1 MAQHCWAV
9 QSSLVAFL
17 ARVPLAN
24 WERGFQFRNS
34 NPSLHISKTIAWGR
48 SWWREGRETDL
59 TGHERIN
66 ENTKTDRPDI
76 KTSAEKTERKHKGNE
91 MNGLKSTWKEEDID
105 TNPHFRSLCLQL
117 TRLWTSRSAVLD
129 SRALLVQSHR
139 QPFIS
144 KMLASFLQK
153 EVCRVRV
160 QSWLNMFA
168 YLVNLGI
175 TYGSLTGAFG
185 ATNEELSEKYQSLVT
200 PAGYAFAIWGAIFT
214 WEGIFAVAQMFPSL
228 STSPVVDTVTP
239 WWIFACCFQV
249 AWTLFFAQDLIP
261 GSLVCMLGILLSLV
275 TAILRTDFLPEIS
288 LKEYFLLRAPFSL
301 HCGWI
306 IAASVLNINVL
317 ADAFMSS
324 QETLL
329 MLAMVPW
336 QHLAARGGRHLCFS
350 MCFIVFPFFVPGHGI
365 RILSTSEHAVQH
377 GSELLICSRNC
388 YGPPLVVYC
397 CILVWNL
404 SMFFLRATVRFASPA
419 SPWSWPCS
427 HLQLPGPTLW
437 LV

>member
-1 MAQHCWAV
+1 
-9 QSSLVAFL
+9 
-17 ARVPLAN
+17 
-24 WERGFQFRNS
+24 
-34 NPSLHISKTIAWGR
+34 
-48 SWWREGRETDL
+48 
-59 TGHERIN
+59 
-66 ENTKTDRPDI
+66 
-76 KTSAEKTERKHKGNE
+76 
-91 MNGLKSTWKEEDID
+91 
-105 TNPHFRSLCLQL
+105 
-117 TRLWTSRSAVLD
+117 
-129 SRALLVQSHR
+129 
-139 QPFIS
+139 
-144 KMLASFLQK
+144 MLASFLQK

-160 QSWLNMFA
+160 QSWLNMLA

-317 ADAFMSS
+317 ADYYMSS

-329 MLAMVPW
+329 MLAMVP
-336 QHLAARGGRHLCFS
+336 
-350 MCFIVFPFFVPGHGI
+350 
-365 RILSTSEHAVQH
+365 
-377 GSELLICSRNC
+377 
-388 YGPPLVVYC
+388 
-397 CILVWNL
+397 
-404 SMFFLRATVRFASPA
+404 
-419 SPWSWPCS
+419 
-427 HLQLPGPTLW
+427 
-437 LV
+437 